1 MSQKSTIGRTL
12 ALRGLRAGFAAAN
25 ALSPELAAAGA
36 RRLFLSTR
44 RHPVSTREQA
54 YLQGAR
60 RLDLPGPLAAW
71 IWGREGAPTVALL
84 HGWEGRG
91 SQLGAFADPLV
102 AAGFRVVAV
111 DAPGHGDS
119 PGRSSTLVAIAD
131 ALRRV
136 GERFG
141 PLAGVIAHS
150 AGTVGA
156 VHCVSR
162 GLPVDRLVCVA
173 PGVDLEG
180 YVGEFA
186 RIFGL
191 SAAASRSLKLRI
203 ERHVGVTMREL
214 DPRRAAPGLR
224 IPLLVIHDRTDRE
237 APFAGG
243 EALARS
249 WPGARLI
256 ATEGLGHTRILWDEK
271 VVSAA
276 TAFLRE
282 GLRMEEADLKV
293 PAMICEGG
301 GPASP
306 WQPSLPTE

>member
-1 MSQKSTIGRTL
+1 MPQKSTIGRTL
-12 ALRGLRAGFAAAN
+12 ALRGLRAGFAMAG

-36 RRLFLSTR
+36 ARLFMSTR
-44 RHPVSTREQA
+44 RHPVAQRERA
-54 YLQGAR
+54 WLRDAER
-60 RLDLPGPLAAW
+60 VDLAGDPGPLAAW
-71 IWGREGAPTVALL
+71 LWGREGSPTVALI

-91 SQLGAFADPLV
+91 SQLGAFAAALV

-119 PGRSSTLVAIAD
+119 PGRSSSLIAIAG
-131 ALRRV
+131 ALRLV
-136 GERFG
+136 GERHG

-150 AGTVGA
+150 AGAVAA

-162 GLPVDRLVCVA
+162 GLAVGRLVCVA

-180 YVGEFA
+180 YALEFA
-186 RIFGL
+186 RVFGL
-191 SAAASRSLKLRI
+191 SAAASHALKLRI
-203 ERHVGVTMREL
+203 EQHVGVTMRDL
-214 DPRRAAPGLR
+214 DPRRAAPDLR

-237 APFAGG
+237 APLAGG

-249 WPGARLI
+249 WPGARLL
-256 ATEGLGHTRILWDEK
+256 ATEGLGHTRILWDEE

-282 GLRMEEADLKV
+282 GLD
-293 PAMICEGG
+293 
-301 GPASP
+301 
-306 WQPSLPTE
+306 

>member
-1 MSQKSTIGRTL
+1 MPQKSTIGRTL
-12 ALRGLRAGFAAAN
+12 ALRGLRAGFATAS

-36 RRLFLSTR
+36 VRLFLSTR
-44 RHPVSTREQA
+44 RHPVSAREQA
-54 YLQGAR
+54 YLRDAERVELAG
-60 RLDLPGPLAAW
+60 DPGPLAAW
-71 IWGREGAPTVALL
+71 LWGKEGAPMVALL

-91 SQLGAFADPLV
+91 SQLGAFMAPLV

-119 PGRSSTLVAIAD
+119 PGRSSSLVAIAG
-131 ALRRV
+131 ALRRI
-136 GERFG
+136 GERYG

-156 VHCVSR
+156 VHSISQ
-162 GLPVDRLVCVA
+162 GLAVDRLVCVA

-180 YVGEFA
+180 YVLEFA

-191 SAAASRSLKLRI
+191 SADAGHALKLRI

-214 DPRRAAPGLR
+214 DPRRAAADMR
-224 IPLLVIHDRTDRE
+224 IPLLVIHDRMDRE
-237 APFAGG
+237 TPFADG

-256 ATEGLGHTRILWDEK
+256 ATQGLGHTRILWDEK

-282 GLRMEEADLKV
+282 GRRMEGAETADLQV
-293 PAMICEGG
+293 PAMAG
-301 GPASP
+301 
-306 WQPSLPTE
+306 

>member
-1 MSQKSTIGRTL
+1 MPQKSTIGRTL

-44 RHPVSTREQA
+44 RHPVSEREQG

-60 RLDLPGPLAAW
+60 RLDLRGPLAAW
-71 IWGREGAPTVALL
+71 VWGKEEAPTVALL

-91 SQLGAFADPLV
+91 SQLGAFAAPLV

-119 PGRSSTLVAIAD
+119 PGRSSSLVALAE

-156 VHCVSR
+156 VHSISH
-162 GLPVDRLVCVA
+162 GLAVDRLVCVA

-180 YVGEFA
+180 YVGEFG

-191 SAAASRSLKLRI
+191 STDVTRSLKLRI

-214 DPRRAAPGLR
+214 DPRRAGEDLR
-224 IPLLVIHDRTDRE
+224 IPLLIFHDRMDRE
-237 APFAGG
+237 APFSGG

-276 TAFLRE
+276 TGFLRE
-282 GLRMEEADLKV
+282 GLQREGADAAALKV
-293 PAMICEGG
+293 G
-301 GPASP
+301 
-306 WQPSLPTE
+306 